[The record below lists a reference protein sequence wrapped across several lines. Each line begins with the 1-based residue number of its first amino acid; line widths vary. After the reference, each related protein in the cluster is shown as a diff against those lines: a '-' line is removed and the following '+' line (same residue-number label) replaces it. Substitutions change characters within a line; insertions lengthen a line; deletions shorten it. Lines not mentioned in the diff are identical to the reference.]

1 MPRPP
6 MTDALAAACK
16 VTMFVVTPAGDWLRA
31 EVASLYILRALGFR
45 WVRPFEYRPLRWLAA
60 LGYFF
65 VARNRIL
72 VSKVLFKNE
81 DGSSVF

>member
-1 MPRPP
+1 
-6 MTDALAAACK
+6 MTDDLAAACK
-16 VTMFVVTPAGDWLRA
+16 AAMHVITPAGDWLRA
-31 EVASLYILRALGFR
+31 EVASLYILRQLGFR
-45 WVRPFEYRPLRWLAA
+45 WVIPFTVAPLRWLAA
-60 LGYFF
+60 LGYWF

>member
-1 MPRPP
+1 
-6 MTDALAAACK
+6 
-16 VTMFVVTPAGDWLRA
+16 
-31 EVASLYILRALGFR
+31 
-45 WVRPFEYRPLRWLAA
+45 VRPFEFWPLRWLAA
-60 LGYFF
+60 LGYFL